1 MATDLTRTAEAG
13 YGIGQSCS
21 RTGRDENPGGIGL
34 VDRGDGSG
42 GGGGR
47 GRGGAIAT
55 AAAASASA
63 GTTSLLFAGTDFS
76 STAGCATVASF
87 ATVDPTGLDASAR
100 TDMATRDEVIPGT
113 IERGRTT
120 AGRADATTREARLA

>member
-47 GRGGAIAT
+47 GRGGGHRD
-55 AAAASASA
+55 SGS
-63 GTTSLLFAGTDFS
+63 GERERGHDAGTDFS

-120 AGRADATTREARLA
+120 AGRADATTREALLA

>member
-1 MATDLTRTAEAG
+1 MRIQAVSAWLIVATAAAAAADAG
-13 YGIGQSCS
+13 AA
-21 RTGRDENPGGIGL
+21 
-34 VDRGDGSG
+34 
-42 GGGGR
+42 
-47 GRGGAIAT
+47 GAIAT

-63 GTTSLLFAGTDFS
+63 GTTSLLFAGTDFY

-100 TDMATRDEVIPGT
+100 TDMATRDEVITGT